1 MKKDKREYPNGF
13 YLIDNRIFMFGLTP
27 IETTV
32 YNCLCRH
39 GNEHYLSHLRMS
51 TIARE
56 AHCAV
61 SSARLAVHS
70 LEDKQLVSISP
81 DFRDAPGGG
90 KWHGANYYRVL
101 ELPSYVRRDA
111 AEGALPGRGS
121 KKNHLNNME
130 SEDAV
135 ENELPF

>member
-1 MKKDKREYPNGF
+1 MPKKPTRLYSICKRRP
-13 YLIDNRIFMFGLTP
+13 LISESVHL
-27 IETTV
+27 
-32 YNCLCRH
+32 LC
-39 GNEHYLSHLRMS
+39 MS

-111 AEGALPGRGS
+111 AAGALPGRGS